1 MRRGFL
7 LLAILLLLGGGLAI
21 TEAQA
26 PWAGCRYLT
35 AGTGITITCPDTV
48 GRGGAT
54 IAASGGS
61 GVSGSGTT
69 GALTKWTNG
78 AGSVLG
84 DSLVTESGSIVTVGG
99 SAAITQGTITAAQ
112 PVLAVTS
119 TWNNSGVIFTGV
131 NLNVTET
138 AAADTSALLRLQRN
152 GGDLLSFMYNDPNL
166 GGTTLMLSNHNGNAA
181 FIATPDATGNDQAP
195 ALLFQVGFQGSTS
208 GLNGGAMTLTAGGTS
223 QNTKRG
229 GHTTISGGAGIG
241 AGTTSGSVVLQGG
254 FVSGGGVLGNVD
266 LGFAGVAAKWRVV
279 GGAPSGGNSGDLIA
293 VTDGGVDIGSSGANR
308 PRNIFLSGTATIP
321 TVNATTAYQANA
333 APGVSATKT
342 VRDSA
347 GTGTCTLI
355 FTFGILTGGTC

>member
-1 MRRGFL
+1 MRRGL
-7 LLAILLLLGGGLAI
+7 LLLTLLLLLGGGLAV

-54 IAASGGS
+54 IAASGG
-61 GVSGSGTT
+61 G
-69 GALTKWTNG
+69 GALTGT
-78 AGSVLG
+78 
-84 DSLVTESGSIVTVGG
+84 SLTL
-99 SAAITQGTITAAQ
+99 TQGTITAAA
-112 PVLAVTS
+112 PVLDATT
-119 TWNNSGVIFTGV
+119 TWNNAAVIFTGV
-131 NLNVTET
+131 NLNVTDT
-138 AAADTSALLRLQRN
+138 ASADTSALLRLQRN
-152 GGDLLSFMYNDPNL
+152 GVDIFSFMYNEPNL
-166 GGTTLMLSNHNGNAA
+166 GGTTLMLSSLNGNPAI
-181 FIATPDATGNDQAP
+181 IATPDATGNDQAP
-195 ALLFQVGFQGSTS
+195 SITFQVGFQGSTS
-208 GLNGGAMTLTAGGTS
+208 GLNGGQLTLTAGGTS

-229 GHTTISGGAGIG
+229 GHVTLSGGSGIG
-241 AGTTSGSVVLQGG
+241 AGTTSGSIILQGG

-266 LGFAGVAAKWRVV
+266 LGFAGVTAKWRVV
-279 GGAPSGGNSGDLIA
+279 GVAPSGGNSGDLIA

-321 TVNATTAYQANA
+321 TVNATTAYQANSA
-333 APGVSATKT
+333 AGVSATKT